1 MPSRPPPKTSCGL
14 PGKPLPGQLLCADP
28 GNASLQA
35 GSPALQPGYALNRFT
50 WLPLRSTR
58 LRYAKARTPQP
69 PVPGGDF
76 LKVAKTLHMPF
87 RKNRSRP
94 RTKIWFVN
102 APGLP
107 PAFRSGRA
115 VPRSGLHCR
124 QAATPP
130 LFNHQ
135 APQPPASSGG
145 FKRRSGF
152 YKVAKILPETWRI
165 NHTRPRA
172 KLWFVNAPLKP
183 VVFRCGPAGT
193 PRRTRASTAANP
205 LNLRSKSKYT

>member
-1 MPSRPPPKTSCGL
+1 
-14 PGKPLPGQLLCADP
+14 
-28 GNASLQA
+28 
-35 GSPALQPGYALNRFT
+35 
-50 WLPLRSTR
+50 
-58 LRYAKARTPQP
+58 
-69 PVPGGDF
+69 
-76 LKVAKTLHMPF
+76 LHVTF
-87 RKNRSRP
+87 RKNRSRS

-172 KLWFVNAPLKP
+172 KLWFVNAPAQAGCLSLRPGRHPAPNQGLHSKP
-183 VVFRCGPAGT
+183 TRLTSAIKIKSTVGC
-193 PRRTRASTAANP
+193 RRTRRLPDLFPPGFSSCQKLASFGSGSGP
-205 LNLRSKSKYT
+205 